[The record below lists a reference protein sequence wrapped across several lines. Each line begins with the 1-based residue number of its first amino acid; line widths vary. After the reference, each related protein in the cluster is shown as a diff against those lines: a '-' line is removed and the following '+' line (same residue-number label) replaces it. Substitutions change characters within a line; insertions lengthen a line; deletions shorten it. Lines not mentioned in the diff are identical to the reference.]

1 MKKFFVTFTSSY
13 GVGVNTML
21 WMLPVLSLTFPAL
34 VIMTCAGDTGSV
46 INA

>member
-1 MKKFFVTFTSSY
+1 MKKFFVTFTSY

-21 WMLPVLSLTFPAL
+21 WMLPVPSLTLPAL
-34 VIMTCAGDTGSV
+34 VIMPCACDTGSV